1 MLLYYNEVIDR
12 SEDML
17 KVDGITKYYGDFL
30 AVDHLSFEVK
40 PGEIFGL
47 LGVNGAGKTT
57 TFRMI
62 MGLLEPSSGNITL
75 NGKKIDYSVTDEIG
89 FLTEERS
96 LLTKLTV
103 LEQCIYYGTLKGM
116 TKEKIISRLKELLAR
131 FEISEYIDKPI
142 KQLSKGNQQK
152 VQFITS
158 IINEPK
164 LLILDEPFSG
174 LDPFNVELFKA
185 EIKRMSEAGSM
196 IIFSSHRME
205 HVELFCKKLV
215 IMLHGRPVIE
225 GYLHDIKEQ
234 YRKKNIFIRA
244 DINPEDLKQIEGVV
258 SVDVR
263 PDEMEVKIRD
273 NEVIQKVF
281 EVVSK
286 KAKNV
291 LKFVVEEPSL
301 NEIFVEKVGE
311 EYDK

>member
-1 MLLYYNEVIDR
+1 
-12 SEDML
+12 ML
-17 KVDGITKYYGDFL
+17 KVDKVTKYYGDFL

-62 MGLLEPSSGNITL
+62 MGLLDASSGDITL

-103 LEQCIYYGTLKGM
+103 KEQCIYYGTLKGM
-116 TKEKIISRLKELLAR
+116 NQTAILERLNELLER
-131 FEISEYIDKPI
+131 FEIQDYLDKPI

-152 VQFITS
+152 VQFITA
-158 IINEPK
+158 ILNHPK

-174 LDPFNVELFKA
+174 LDPFNVELFKD
-185 EIKRMSEAGSM
+185 EIKRMSEEGSM

-215 IMLHGRPVIE
+215 IMLHGKPVIA
-225 GYLHDIKEQ
+225 GYLKDIKEQ
-234 YRKKNIFIRA
+234 YRKKNIFVRA
-244 DINPEDLKQIEGVV
+244 DIDSNLLKNIEGVV
-258 SVDVR
+258 SVLEK
-263 PDEMEVKIRD
+263 PDEYEVKIED
-273 NEVIQKVF
+273 SSIVNKVF
-281 EVVSK
+281 DVVSK
-286 KAKNV
+286 HAKNV
-291 LKFVVEEPSL
+291 IKFVVEEPSL
-301 NEIFVEKVGE
+301 NEIFVAKVGE
-311 EYDK
+311 SYEK